1 MDKWECHN
9 KVLEIT
15 KKMRD
20 LASEGSTYGNI
31 GAIYELLGNYEK
43 ALEYY
48 NKTLEIAQKI
58 GNGEN
63 ESIAYGYIGDV
74 YLDHVEIMKSP

>member
-1 MDKWECHN
+1 
-9 KVLEIT
+9 
-15 KKMRD
+15 MRD